1 MNLFNQIKEQV
12 TARQVAEGYGLAV
25 GRNGMACCPFHDD
38 KHPSLKVDKGF
49 YCFGCGEKGDAI
61 AYAAKLYEI
70 SQYEAALKIADD
82 FNLSINRGFNP
93 EEKKKVN
100 MRIQERNRVLNIKE
114 RFQKWCNNA
123 VDLLHEA
130 SWDIYDVEQAY
141 KGLPVEDC
149 FNDDFTFLMH
159 SKSKIEYWLDI
170 LCIEDDIT
178 KQEFFLAERKEVE
191 RLAERIKGA
200 KERLL
205 TSDWRNLGYGDAYC
219 G

>member
-12 TARQVAEGYGLAV
+12 TARQVAESYGLTV

-38 KHPSLKVDKGF
+38 KHPSLKVDNGF

-61 AYAAKLYEI
+61 AYVAKLFGIY
-70 SQYEAALKIADD
+70 QYEAAIKIADD
-82 FNLSINRGFNP
+82 FHLSINHSYNP
-93 EEKKKVN
+93 YVNEKLNKK
-100 MRIQERNRVLNIKE
+100 IQDRNRVLDIKE

-123 VDLLHEA
+123 IDILHDA
-130 SWDIYDVEQAY
+130 NWDIYDVEQAY
-141 KGLPVEDC
+141 RGLPVEDC
-149 FNDDFTFLMH
+149 FNDDFAFLMH
-159 SKSKIEYWLDI
+159 SRSKIEYWLDI

-178 KQEFFLAERKEVE
+178 KQEFFLTERKEVE
-191 RLAERIKGA
+191 RLAERVKGA

-205 TSDWRNLGYGDAYC
+205 KSDWRNLGYGDAYC

>member
-93 EEKKKVN
+93 EEKKK
-100 MRIQERNRVLNIKE
+100 LNILK
-114 RFQKWCNNA
+114 QKKYYALKWKP
-123 VDLLHEA
+123 LL
-130 SWDIYDVEQAY
+130 
-141 KGLPVEDC
+141 
-149 FNDDFTFLMH
+149 
-159 SKSKIEYWLDI
+159 
-170 LCIEDDIT
+170 
-178 KQEFFLAERKEVE
+178 
-191 RLAERIKGA
+191 
-200 KERLL
+200 
-205 TSDWRNLGYGDAYC
+205 
-219 G
+219 